1 MKKTLIILTIMFL
14 LCGTLL
20 YAVDKEKLE
29 REVAINDVSPSFNS
43 NYFVPQNRDLWDILN
58 VFDCS
63 APSHPGT
70 ETDGINIYTA
80 AWNAGTFSRYDMD
93 GALLGDFTVAGASN
107 IRDMAYDGTY
117 FYGSPA
123 TTTIYIMDL
132 ANETLIGT
140 IPVTCAGVTGVRH
153 IAFDPELDGG
163 NGGFWVGNWA
173 ELGAITMSGA
183 QIHASMTNPGDLYGS
198 AYDEWTDGGPYL
210 WLFAQTAGGAILYQ
224 FDIAAQAVTGV
235 THDAS
240 DIPGFNAGIAGG
252 LATYVNDDG
261 LFVMLANIQQSPN
274 IVGVYEIAITA
285 DPAAPGAP
293 TDVVV
298 TPDAGGA
305 LEAFI
310 GWTCPSLQVDGN
322 PLTDLDEMR
331 VYRGEDLIYTDTAP
345 VIGAPGSYTDVSVP
359 LAEQYTYKVVGY
371 NDFDEGIPATVTVWV
386 GEDSPDAVTN
396 LVLTDVS
403 TTILIAQLDWTNPTT
418 GLHGGY
424 FPGVTGYDIERV
436 NDGTIFTVTGSTT
449 TWQDNTVPA
458 PGVYSYTVTP
468 FNNSGSGP
476 STTSAQVGIGVSI
489 IQVGNADLAD
499 YQIPQNLY
507 WHNSIVECVY
517 DMEWLG
523 TDMLINAISFHAANI
538 GSAIND
544 YNFEIWLGEI
554 DLDDLS
560 CGFIDATQLTM
571 VFDGTISVPTGDY
584 WLEIPLDT
592 TFEYTYAHNLV
603 MGTVKDDD
611 QYYSTADTWWT
622 TESGTANRSIHQY
635 SDTTEYS
642 IQSPPTTT
650 LAKTTYADVRF
661 TYSALEHGDVEGVIT
676 DNVTSNPVDGVEV
689 YVGNWGPV
697 TTNALGEYL
706 VEDIVT
712 GLQPVTATKDG
723 YYDFFG
729 EVDVIAD
736 VVVTYDIGMDPFE
749 YATLSGTVTDVDTN
763 LPIEDAEV
771 YLISDLGYEFWA
783 TTNASGDYSIV
794 DIVSDT
800 YDITCTATG
809 YIPMTL
815 QDIVFS
821 VGAAIVQDFALQIS
835 IYYFS
840 DFEDNDGYLLSN
852 NPSGWQWGAPTSGP
866 GSAHSGS
873 NVWGT
878 ILGGDYPTNSNFTLD
893 TTIPVGVVSTAYML
907 EFWHWY
913 DIESSYDGGNVKV
926 STDDGASWAVITP
939 LTGYTGTANTA
950 NPLSG
955 EPIFCGHDQGFWELV
970 EFDLS
975 AFVGEN
981 ILVRWHF
988 GSDSSVQYPGWYIDD
1003 VRIYE
1008 QAFGAL
1014 EGYVTDFGLGNPI
1027 ADAEITIGLYSGISE
1042 ADGYYFIDGIVTGT
1056 YDVTCVSEYFLPAF
1070 IGDVVI
1076 EASITTTQDIDMLWS
1091 EVAVD
1096 VTDLTSYLP
1105 PDDMEVQ
1112 TFTITN
1118 DGPGDLEYSISLEF
1132 PAEVSIR
1139 TFEPVHTSVT
1149 PRVLVKNGEGSES
1162 SMEYS
1167 PMETQVTGNLT
1178 DEIWDV
1184 QGSFRPIDASG
1195 VVSQAGMEFDGTYFY
1210 CPVWNSADICKYDID
1225 GNHVETFQ
1233 VPGVSSTRDLAYD
1246 GQYMYGGSSSS
1257 QIYCWDPATYS
1268 LITTINSSQGLY
1280 RAIAYDSDNDGFLGN
1295 NWDGDIVCTARDG
1308 STIYT
1313 IPALAIASLYGMAYD
1328 NISAGGPFLWV
1339 FAQSGS
1345 GAEIHQIDI
1354 ASGSPTGVMH
1364 NVLAD
1369 FPSAGI
1375 AGGLWTSPDYVS
1387 GTLTI
1392 GGLVQ
1397 GEDAFMYELCETENW
1412 VMVTNNASG
1421 TVPGNG
1427 GTIEVEVQFDA
1438 TELLIGEEF
1447 TADLLI
1453 HNNSNYGR
1461 GDDYVIPVTLI
1472 ISGNIPPVNLAVDE
1486 ELALFTWDTP
1496 PGSDRTDP
1504 GNDKNGKISLNNNE
1518 NLRDLLGYNV
1528 FLDDMG
1534 TSIGTT
1540 TENYWQY
1547 DITQL
1552 TIGDDYVAGVSAVYD
1567 DGESEVQEFPFT
1579 YLGTDAGIIIPL
1591 VTELR
1596 NNFPNPFNPVTQIA
1610 FSLKEYSRV
1619 QITIYNIRGQL
1630 VKTLVDEQREANN
1643 YTVTWNGTDDS
1654 SKSVSSGVYFYKM
1667 VSEGNVGRY
1676 TSAKKMILMK

>member
-1 MKKTLIILTIMFL
+1 MKKLLVILLTMLVCVGLFAEKVPAPTYELSPTANIN
-14 LCGTLL
+14 G
-20 YAVDKEKLE
+20 AVAPN
-29 REVAINDVSPSFNS
+29 REI
-43 NYFVPQNRDLWDILN
+43 WDILN

-70 ETDGINIYTA
+70 ETDGINIYTT

-93 GALLGDFTVAGASN
+93 GVHLGDFAIAGVSN

-123 TTTIYIMDL
+123 TNTISIMDL

-140 IPVTCAGVTGVRH
+140 IPVSCAGVTGVRH
-153 IAFDPELDGG
+153 IGFDPELDGG
-163 NGGFWVGNWA
+163 NGGFWVGNWN

-183 QIHASMTNPGDLYGS
+183 QIHASMANPNDLYGS

-210 WLFAQTAGGAILYQ
+210 WLFAQTNAGAVLYQ
-224 FDIAAQAVTGV
+224 FDIAALATTGV

-261 LFVMLANIQQSPN
+261 LFVMLTNIQQSPN

-285 DPAAPGAP
+285 DPAAPGTP

-305 LEAFI
+305 LEALVD
-310 GWTCPSLQVDGN
+310 WTCPTLQVNGD

-331 VYRGEDLIYTDTAP
+331 VYRGDDLIYTDTTP
-345 VIGAPGSYTDVSVP
+345 GIGAPGSYLDVSVL
-359 LAEQYTYKVVGY
+359 LAGQYVYKVVGY

-386 GEDSPDAVTN
+386 GEDIPEAVTG
-396 LVLTDVS
+396 LTLTDVS

-468 FNNSGSGP
+468 FNNSGAGP

-489 IQVGNADLAD
+489 IQVGNAELTD

-507 WHNSIVECVY
+507 WHNSIVETVY
-517 DMEWLG
+517 DQEWLG

-538 GSAIND
+538 GSTIND
-544 YNFEIWLGEI
+544 YNFEIWLGEVDI
-554 DLDDLS
+554 ENLAG
-560 CGFIDATQLTM
+560 GFLDATQLTM

-611 QYYSTADTWWT
+611 QYYSTSDTWWT
-622 TESGTANRSIHQY
+622 TESGTADRSIHQY

-650 LAKTTYADVRF
+650 LTKTTYPDVRF
-661 TYSALEHGDVEGVIT
+661 TYSVLAHGDVEGVIT
-676 DNVTSNPVDGVEV
+676 DNATSNPIDGVEV
-689 YVGNWGPV
+689 YVGNWGPA

-706 VEDIVT
+706 IEDIVT
-712 GLQPVTATKDG
+712 GMQDVTATKDG

-729 EVDVIAD
+729 SVEVLAD
-736 VVVTYDIGMDPFE
+736 VVVTYDIGMDANLFG
-749 YATLSGTVTDVDTN
+749 TLDGTVTDSDTGDP
-763 LPIEDAEV
+763 LVGAEINA
-771 YLISDLGYEFWA
+771 ISLGGYEY
-783 TTNASGDYSIV
+783 NAVTDNDGYYSIV
-794 DIVSDT
+794 DVVAET
-800 YDITCTATG
+800 YDVYCAFPNYPTG
-809 YIPMTL
+809 VVE
-815 QDIVFS
+815 DV
-821 VGAAIVQDFALQIS
+821 VVVDGAVTTVDFALEG
-835 IYYFS
+835 YTYWN
-840 DFEDNDGYLLSN
+840 DFETNDGGLISD
-852 NPSGWQWGAPTSGP
+852 NPAGWQWGAFTSGP
-866 GSAHSGS
+866 MSGYS
-873 NVWGT
+873 GTNGWGT
-878 ILGGDYPTNSNFTLD
+878 VISGNYPNGANFTLD
-893 TTIPVGVVSTAYML
+893 TPVPFFVESPLAEMI
-907 EFWHWY
+907 FWHWY
-913 DIESSYDGGNVKV
+913 DIENSFDGGNVKV
-926 STDDGASWAVITP
+926 SADGGTSWTVITP
-939 LTGYTGTANTA
+939 DIGYPGIANTA

-955 EPIFCGHDQGFWELV
+955 EPIFCSHNQQFWEEV
-970 EFDLS
+970 TFDLS
-975 AFVGEN
+975 AYQGQS
-981 ILVRWHF
+981 IIIRWHF

-1003 VRIYE
+1003 VSIS
-1008 QAFGAL
+1008 GCSIPDPGWL
-1014 EGYVTDFGLGNPI
+1014 EGTVTEFGTGTPI
-1027 ADAEITIGLYSGISE
+1027 EGAIVSIVGSGLSATTLAD
-1042 ADGYYFIDGIVTGT
+1042 GT
-1056 YDVTCVSEYFLPAF
+1056 YD
-1070 IGDVVI
+1070 I
-1076 EASITTTQDIDMLWS
+1076 QDIWPGDYDIVCVAPLYLDAEEFEFTIVEGVNTLDFSLLWS

-1096 VTDLTSYLP
+1096 VTELTSYLP

-1112 TFTITN
+1112 TFIITN
-1118 DGPGDLEYSISLEF
+1118 NGPGDLEYNISLEF
-1132 PAEVSIR
+1132 PAEVSVR
-1139 TFEPVHTSVT
+1139 TFTPVHTSVT
-1149 PRVLVKNGEGSES
+1149 PRVLVKDRALSES
-1162 SMEYS
+1162 GLEYS
-1167 PMETQVTGNLT
+1167 PMETHVTGNIT
-1178 DEIWDV
+1178 DDIWDI
-1184 QGSFRPIDASG
+1184 QGSFRPVDASG
-1195 VVSQAGMEFDGTYFY
+1195 GIVSQAGMEFDGTFFY
-1210 CPVWNSADICKYDID
+1210 CPVWNSSDICKYDID
-1225 GNHVETFQ
+1225 GNFVETFQ
-1233 VPGVSSTRDLAYD
+1233 VPGVSATRDLAYD
-1246 GQYMYGGSSSS
+1246 GQYMYGGSSGS
-1257 QIYCWDPATYS
+1257 QIYCWDPVTYT
-1268 LITTINSSQGLY
+1268 LITTINSSQGVY

-1295 NWDGDIVCTARDG
+1295 NWDGQIVCTARDG
-1308 STIYT
+1308 STIYV
-1313 IPALAIASLYGMAYD
+1313 IPDIGIASLYGMAYD
-1328 NISAGGPFLWV
+1328 NVSAGGPFLWV

-1354 ASGSPTGVMH
+1354 ASGSPTGVSH

-1375 AGGLWTSPDYVS
+1375 AGGLWTSPDYVQ

-1427 GTIEVEVQFDA
+1427 GFIEVEVTFDA
-1438 TELLIGEEF
+1438 TDLAIGDVFEG
-1447 TADLLI
+1447 DLLI
-1453 HNNSNYGR
+1453 HNNSNYTR
-1461 GDDYVIPVTLI
+1461 GDDYIIPVMLI
-1472 ISGNIPPVNLAVDE
+1472 VSGNIPPVNLVINE
-1486 ELALFTWDTP
+1486 ETALFAWDTP
-1496 PGSDRTDP
+1496 PGSDRIDL
-1504 GNDKNGKISLNNNE
+1504 GNNKQGEITLNNND

-1528 FLDDMG
+1528 FLDGDDV
-1534 TSIGTT
+1534 GTT

-1552 TIGDDYVAGVSAVYD
+1552 TIGDDYVAGVQAVYD
-1567 DGESEVQEFPFT
+1567 DGLSEVQELPFIF
-1579 YLGTDAGIIIPL
+1579 LGVDAGLIIPL

-1610 FSLKEYSRV
+1610 FSLKEQSHV
-1619 QITIYNIRGQL
+1619 QIVIYNIRGQL
-1630 VKTLVDEQREANN
+1630 VKTLVDDQREANN

-1654 SKSVSSGVYFYKM
+1654 NKSVSSGVYFYKM
-1667 VSEGNVGRY
+1667 ISEGNIGRY
-1676 TSAKKMILMK
+1676 TSTKKMILMK